1 MALEISCSGCGAV
14 NRVPADRL
22 DDAPKCGRCGQ
33 PLEPKVSAEDGQKIE
48 ALLGQLFTAM
58 PEAAPGSPS
67 VAPEAQQD
75 EAMVAGDSAL
85 YLALRKVGFDQSHE
99 SIGGRGQRIRA
110 GLWGL
115 LLGGPVTAAG
125 TFAGTLLM
133 NGVLR
138 MMGVRG
144 SVVLPNIVLAA
155 AYVGAIYGFMV
166 TVTGTERLISGL
178 IPQAYAGT
186 SIVRLARLLIL
197 VIVGFSLLIGIWA
210 VVHHYQ
216 LADFSL

>member
-1 MALEISCSGCGAV
+1 MALEINCSGCGAV

-48 ALLGQLFTAM
+48 ALFGQLFTAM
-58 PEAAPGSPS
+58 PEATPGSPS
-67 VAPEAQQD
+67 VAPEAQPE
-75 EAMVAGDSAL
+75 EAKVAGDSAL
-85 YLALRKVGFDQSHE
+85 YSALRRVGFDQSDE
-99 SIGGRGQRIRA
+99 SIGGRGQRLRA

-115 LLGGPVTAAG
+115 LLGGPITAAG

-133 NGVLR
+133 NGLLR
-138 MMGVRG
+138 LMGARG
-144 SVVLPNIVLAA
+144 SIVLPNVVLAA

-166 TVTGTERLISGL
+166 TVTGTVRLISAL
-178 IPQAYAGT
+178 APETHASS
-186 SIVRLARLLIL
+186 SIVRLIRLVLL
-197 VIVGFSLLIGIWA
+197 VLVGFSLLIGIWA
-210 VVHHYQ
+210 VVHHYR